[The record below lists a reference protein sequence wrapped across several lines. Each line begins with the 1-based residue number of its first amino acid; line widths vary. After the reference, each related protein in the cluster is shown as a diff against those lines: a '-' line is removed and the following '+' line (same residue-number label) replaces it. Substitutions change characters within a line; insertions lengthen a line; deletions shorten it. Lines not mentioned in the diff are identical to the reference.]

1 MRGTVYKST
10 GSWHSVKNNEGVEF
24 ECRIKGR
31 LRLDNLGSTNPIAV
45 GDVVEF
51 DIENNTDS
59 RNGIIIKIHD
69 RKNYILRKSVN
80 LSKQTQILA
89 ANIDILFLVITINNP
104 VTTTNF
110 IDRFLITSNAYSID
124 TVLLFNKM
132 DIYNKD
138 ETIQLDKLVNLYENI
153 GYKCVK
159 VSATKDLN
167 IKEIISLIKG
177 KTIMFGGHSGSGKSS
192 IINCINPELNLK
204 IGNISSQHLQGKH
217 TTTYAEL
224 FDIDFGARVIDT
236 PGIKG
241 FGIVN
246 FEKNEI
252 GDFFPEFFQNKN
264 KCKFNNCLHI
274 DEPDCFI
281 KELVSSNKIS
291 ISRYEN
297 YKQIIMQDDLKYRQ

>member
-31 LRLDNLGSTNPIAV
+31 LRLDDLGSTNPIAV

-59 RNGIIIKIHD
+59 RNGIIIKVHD

-89 ANIDILFLVITINNP
+89 ANIDVLFLVITINNP

-110 IDRFLITSNAYSID
+110 IDRFLITSNAYSIE

-132 DIYNKD
+132 DSYNKD
-138 ETIQLDKLVNLYENI
+138 KMIQLDKLVNLYENI
-153 GYKCVK
+153 GYKCIK
-159 VSATKDLN
+159 VSAITGLN
-167 IKEIISLIKG
+167 IKEIISLIRG

-281 KELVSSNKIS
+281 KELVSSNKIN

>member
-31 LRLDNLGSTNPIAV
+31 LRLDDLGSTNPIAV

-59 RNGIIIKIHD
+59 RNGIIIKVHD

-89 ANIDILFLVITINNP
+89 ANIDVLFLVITINNP

-153 GYKCVK
+153 GYKYIK

-204 IGNISSQHLQGKH
+204 IRDISSQHLQGKH

-281 KELVSSNKIS
+281 KELVSSNKIN

>member
-31 LRLDNLGSTNPIAV
+31 LRLDDLGSTNPIAV

-59 RNGIIIKIHD
+59 RNGIIIKVHD

-89 ANIDILFLVITINNP
+89 ANIDVLFLVITINNP

-132 DIYNKD
+132 DSYNKD
-138 ETIQLDKLVNLYENI
+138 KMIQLDKLVNLYENI
-153 GYKCVK
+153 GYKCIK
-159 VSATKDLN
+159 VSAITGLN
-167 IKEIISLIKG
+167 IKEIISLIRG
-177 KTIMFGGHSGSGKSS
+177 KIIMFGGHSGSGKSS

-204 IGNISSQHLQGKH
+204 IRNISSQHLQGKH

-281 KELVSSNKIS
+281 KELVSSNKIN

>member
-31 LRLDNLGSTNPIAV
+31 FRLDDLGSTNPIAV

-59 RNGIIIKIHD
+59 RNGIIIKVHD

-104 VTTTNF
+104 ITTTNF

-124 TVLLFNKM
+124 TVLVFNKM

-281 KELVSSNKIS
+281 KELVSSNKIN

>member
-24 ECRIKGR
+24 ECRIKGK
-31 LRLDNLGSTNPIAV
+31 LRLDDLESTNPIAV

-59 RNGIIIKIHD
+59 RNGIIIKVHD

-89 ANIDILFLVITINNP
+89 ANIDVLFLVITINNP

-138 ETIQLDKLVNLYENI
+138 EMIQLDKLVNLYENI
-153 GYKCVK
+153 GYKCIK

-204 IGNISSQHLQGKH
+204 IRNISSQHLQGKH

-281 KELVSSNKIS
+281 KELVSSNKIN

>member
-1 MRGTVYKST
+1 MTGTVYKST

-24 ECRIKGR
+24 ECRIKGK
-31 LRLDNLGSTNPIAV
+31 LRLDDLESTNPIAV

-59 RNGIIIKIHD
+59 RNGIIIKVHD

-89 ANIDILFLVITINNP
+89 ANIDVLFLVITINNP

-110 IDRFLITSNAYSID
+110 IDRFLISSNAYSID

-153 GYKCVK
+153 GYKCIK

-274 DEPDCFI
+274 DEPDCSI
-281 KELVSSNKIS
+281 KELVSSNKIN

>member
-31 LRLDNLGSTNPIAV
+31 LRLDDLGSTNPIAV

-59 RNGIIIKIHD
+59 RNGIIIKVHD

-89 ANIDILFLVITINNP
+89 ANIDVLFLVITINNP

-138 ETIQLDKLVNLYENI
+138 EMIQLDKLVNLYENI
-153 GYKCVK
+153 GYKCIK
-159 VSATKDLN
+159 VSAITGLN
-167 IKEIISLIKG
+167 IKEIISLIRG

-281 KELVSSNKIS
+281 KELVSSNKIN

>member
-31 LRLDNLGSTNPIAV
+31 LRLDDLGSTNPIAV

-59 RNGIIIKIHD
+59 RNGIIIKVHD

-89 ANIDILFLVITINNP
+89 ANIDVLFLVITINNP

-132 DIYNKD
+132 DSYNKD
-138 ETIQLDKLVNLYENI
+138 EMIQLDKLVNLYENI
-153 GYKCVK
+153 GYKCIK
-159 VSATKDLN
+159 ISATKDLN

-204 IGNISSQHLQGKH
+204 IRNISSQHLQGKH

-281 KELVSSNKIS
+281 KELVSSNKIN

>member
-31 LRLDNLGSTNPIAV
+31 LRLDDLGSTNPIAV

-59 RNGIIIKIHD
+59 RNGIIIKVHD

-89 ANIDILFLVITINNP
+89 ANIDVLFLVITINNP

-132 DIYNKD
+132 DSYNKD
-138 ETIQLDKLVNLYENI
+138 KMIQLDKLVNLYENI
-153 GYKCVK
+153 GYKCIK
-159 VSATKDLN
+159 VSAT
-167 IKEIISLIKG
+167 
-177 KTIMFGGHSGSGKSS
+177 
-192 IINCINPELNLK
+192 
-204 IGNISSQHLQGKH
+204 
-217 TTTYAEL
+217 
-224 FDIDFGARVIDT
+224 
-236 PGIKG
+236 
-241 FGIVN
+241 
-246 FEKNEI
+246 
-252 GDFFPEFFQNKN
+252 
-264 KCKFNNCLHI
+264 
-274 DEPDCFI
+274 
-281 KELVSSNKIS
+281 
-291 ISRYEN
+291 
-297 YKQIIMQDDLKYRQ
+297 

>member
-24 ECRIKGR
+24 ECRIKGK
-31 LRLDNLGSTNPIAV
+31 LRLDDLESTNPIAV

-59 RNGIIIKIHD
+59 RNGIIIKVHD

-89 ANIDILFLVITINNP
+89 ANIDVLFLVITINNP

-110 IDRFLITSNAYSID
+110 IDRFLISSNAYSID

-153 GYKCVK
+153 GYKCIK
-159 VSATKDLN
+159 VSATKDLK
-167 IKEIISLIKG
+167 IKEIISLIKE

-281 KELVSSNKIS
+281 KELVSSNKIN

>member
-31 LRLDNLGSTNPIAV
+31 LRLDDLGSTNPIAV

-59 RNGIIIKIHD
+59 RNGIIIKVHD

-80 LSKQTQILA
+80 LSKQKQILA
-89 ANIDILFLVITINNP
+89 ANIYVLFLVITINNP

-132 DIYNKD
+132 DSYNKD
-138 ETIQLDKLVNLYENI
+138 KMIQLDKLVNLYENI
-153 GYKCVK
+153 GYKCIK
-159 VSATKDLN
+159 VYAITGLN
-167 IKEIISLIKG
+167 IKEIISLIRG

-241 FGIVN
+241 FGSVN

-281 KELVSSNKIS
+281 KELVSSNKIN

>member
-1 MRGTVYKST
+1 MTGTVYKST

-31 LRLDNLGSTNPIAV
+31 FRLDDLGSTNPIAV

-59 RNGIIIKIHD
+59 RNGIIIKVHD

-104 VTTTNF
+104 ITTTNF

-153 GYKCVK
+153 GYKCIK

-204 IGNISSQHLQGKH
+204 IGDISSQHLQGKH

-281 KELVSSNKIS
+281 KELVSSNKIN

>member
-1 MRGTVYKST
+1 MTGTVYKST

-31 LRLDNLGSTNPIAV
+31 LRLDDLGSTNPIAV

-59 RNGIIIKIHD
+59 RNGIIIKVHD

-89 ANIDILFLVITINNP
+89 ANIDVLFLVITINNP

-132 DIYNKD
+132 DSYNKD
-138 ETIQLDKLVNLYENI
+138 EMIQLDKLVNLYENI
-153 GYKCVK
+153 GYKCIK
-159 VSATKDLN
+159 VSAITGLN
-167 IKEIISLIKG
+167 IKEIISLIRG

-281 KELVSSNKIS
+281 KELVSSNKIN

>member
-31 LRLDNLGSTNPIAV
+31 LRLDDLGSTNPIAV

-59 RNGIIIKIHD
+59 RNGIIIKVHD

-89 ANIDILFLVITINNP
+89 ANIDVLFLVITINNP

-204 IGNISSQHLQGKH
+204 IRDISSQHLQGKH

-281 KELVSSNKIS
+281 KELVSSNKIN

>member
-1 MRGTVYKST
+1 MTGTVYKST

-24 ECRIKGR
+24 ECRIKGK
-31 LRLDNLGSTNPIAV
+31 LRLDDLESTNPIAV

-59 RNGIIIKIHD
+59 RNGIIIKVHD

-89 ANIDILFLVITINNP
+89 ANIDVLFLVITINNP

-132 DIYNKD
+132 DSYNKD
-138 ETIQLDKLVNLYENI
+138 KMIQLDKLVNLYENI
-153 GYKCVK
+153 GYKCIK
-159 VSATKDLN
+159 VSAITGLN
-167 IKEIISLIKG
+167 IKEIISLIRG

-281 KELVSSNKIS
+281 KELVSSNKIN

>member
-31 LRLDNLGSTNPIAV
+31 LRLDDLGSTNPIAV

-59 RNGIIIKIHD
+59 RNGIIIKVHD

-89 ANIDILFLVITINNP
+89 ANIDVLFLVITINNP

-110 IDRFLITSNAYSID
+110 IDRFLISSNAYSID

-138 ETIQLDKLVNLYENI
+138 EMIQLDKLVNLYENI
-153 GYKCVK
+153 GYKCIK
-159 VSATKDLN
+159 VSAITGLN

-281 KELVSSNKIS
+281 KELVSSNKIN